1 MRNRNTRRST
11 ESLLSKLISRL
22 GPVSLPGSI
31 PPRDELSS
39 EGVHFISD
47 ELKRFIAEFNFES
60 ERANAKRDEESE
72 ALSRELERQASELS
86 AAAIRQARHRSK
98 VVINL
103 ARAGYAPRLADSSSG
118 EGAPRAERIRP
129 GAFEAFMLDRPGLA
143 AKLRSLCTKELGR
156 SHEPSL
162 RGLHKDFLTC
172 LRLEY
177 GVEAH
182 EYPFVLAGGGYRSFC
197 RWVQHVRLLD
207 GEGQQ

>member
-1 MRNRNTRRST
+1 MRNRNTRRIT
-11 ESLLSKLISRL
+11 DSLFSKLISRL

-31 PPRDELSS
+31 PPRDEPSS

-47 ELKRFIAEFNFES
+47 ELKRFIAEFDFES
-60 ERANAKRDEESE
+60 ERANAKRDEGNET
-72 ALSRELERQASELS
+72 LSRELERQASELS
-86 AAAIRQARHRSK
+86 ETAIRQARHRSK

-103 ARAGYAPRLADSSSG
+103 AKAGYAPRLIDSSSG

-129 GAFEAFMLDRPGLA
+129 RALEAFILDRPGLA

-156 SHEPSL
+156 SQELSL
-162 RGLHKDFLTC
+162 RGLHKEFLTC
-172 LRLEY
+172 LRIEY

-182 EYPFVLAGGGYRSFC
+182 EYPFVLVGGGYRSFC
-197 RWVQHVRLLD
+197 RWVQRIRLLD

>member
-1 MRNRNTRRST
+1 MRDRNTRRIT
-11 ESLLSKLISRL
+11 ESLLSKLIVRL

-39 EGVHFISD
+39 EGVHFISE

-60 ERANAKRDEESE
+60 ERANARRDEENESL
-72 ALSRELERQASELS
+72 ARELERQAYEVS
-86 AAAIRQARHRSK
+86 AAVIQQANHRSK
-98 VVINL
+98 TVINL
-103 ARAGYAPRLADSSSG
+103 AKAGYAPRLTHSSSS

-143 AKLRSLCTKELGR
+143 AKLRSRCTKELGR

-162 RGLHKDFLTC
+162 RGLHKEFLTC

-177 GVEAH
+177 GVKSH
-182 EYPFVLAGGGYRSFC
+182 EYPFVLVGGGYRSFC
-197 RWVQHVRLLD
+197 RWVQRVRLLD

>member
-1 MRNRNTRRST
+1 MRNRNTRRLT
-11 ESLLSKLISRL
+11 ESLFSKVISRV
-22 GPVSLPGSI
+22 GPFSLPGSI
-31 PPRDELSS
+31 PPRDESSS

-47 ELKRFIAEFNFES
+47 ELMRFLAEFNVDS
-60 ERANAKRDEESE
+60 ERANAKRDNENE
-72 ALSRELERQASELS
+72 ALARELERQANELS

-103 ARAGYAPRLADSSSG
+103 AKAGYAPRLIDSSSSK
-118 EGAPRAERIRP
+118 GAPRAERIRP

-143 AKLRSLCTKELGR
+143 AKLRSRCTKELGR

-162 RGLHKDFLTC
+162 RGLHKEFLTC

-177 GVEAH
+177 GVAAH
-182 EYPFVLAGGGYRSFC
+182 EYPFVLVGGGYRSFC
-197 RWVQHVRLLD
+197 RWVQRVRLLD